1 MVAIEILQ
9 PGPEWD
15 QLSFLDLAEVSKAS
29 GGASMER
36 PSKLLIWRGRVAAPP
51 LASSRARTL
60 WSKCAARLLDR
71 AGIARP
77 QRVPIKTRAHRGV
90 VVATAD
96 FSTSI
101 HCFVRRCSRISQ

>member
-36 PSKLLIWRGRVAAPP
+36 PSKLLIWRGGVPGPP
-51 LASSRARTL
+51 WASSRARAL
-60 WSKCAARLLDR
+60 WSKVAARLLAR

-77 QRVPIKTRAHRGV
+77 QRVPIKARAHRGV
-90 VVATAD
+90 VVETAE
-96 FSTSI
+96 FSASI
-101 HCFVRRCSRISQ
+101 HCFVRPSS